1 MKKTDK
7 RIPALLRFAAAIT
20 ALNIVGHF
28 YLGFEQSYAHAVIA
42 LLTGYTIELTI
53 ETVKA
58 IVEKRR
64 PAFMGGGFL
73 GFFYFILPAHISSL
87 AVSMLIFANVNLM
100 PVVFGVAAALLSKTI
115 FRVNMN
121 GRSRHFLN
129 PSNTG
134 IALTFI
140 AFPWVGSAPPYQ
152 FTESVVGYGDWLLVV
167 IFITLGSF
175 LNAKYTKKMPL
186 IFAWLAGFAIQA
198 IIRTNL
204 MDTAT
209 VAALGPMTGVAFLL
223 FTFYMVSDPSTTPMK
238 FKNQIYFG
246 LAVAFA
252 YGALM
257 ALHIVFGLFFA
268 LASVCAAR
276 GGYFW
281 ITNMLN
287 AKKGEDTLDTSTEP
301 ELVPE
306 MNVVDYPEPVVTE
319 PQLADR

>member
-20 ALNIVGHF
+20 ALNIAGHF
-28 YLGFEQSYAHAVIA
+28 YLGFEQSYAHAIIA
-42 LLTGYTIELTI
+42 LITGYSVELTI
-53 ETVKA
+53 ESVKA
-58 IVEKRR
+58 FVDKRK
-64 PAFMGGGFL
+64 PAFMTGGTV
-73 GFFYFILPAHISSL
+73 GFFTFLLPAHISSL

-115 FRVNMN
+115 FRVNMK
-121 GRSRHFLN
+121 GRSKHFLN

-134 IALTFI
+134 IALTFL

-152 FTESVVGYGDWLLVV
+152 FTESVSGIGDWILVV
-167 IFITLGSF
+167 IFVTLGSF

-186 IFAWLAGFAIQA
+186 IFAWLGGFLLQA
-198 IIRTNL
+198 IVRTNL

-209 VAALGPMTGVAFLL
+209 IAAIGPMTGVAFLL

-257 ALHIVFGLFFA
+257 ALHVVFGLFFA
-268 LASVCAAR
+268 LASVCTAR
-276 GGYFW
+276 GIYFW
-281 ITNMLN
+281 ILDITSKKQEEDILN
-287 AKKGEDTLDTSTEP
+287 PILQTELIPDMSVVDYKEPVITQP
-301 ELVPE
+301 ELVE
-306 MNVVDYPEPVVTE
+306 
-319 PQLADR
+319 R